1 MLKILERGYEVE
13 VKILEDVMKAN
24 DQIAEDNREM
34 FTEKKMFVINLM
46 SSPGSGKT
54 TLLEKTFETAENIK
68 FGVIEGDV
76 RTSLDGD
83 RIARYNIPV
92 VQIHTELFGGACHLD
107 ANMVKKAWKVFP
119 QDTNIDLLF
128 IENIGNLVCPAG
140 RSLGEDK
147 NVVVL
152 SVTEGED
159 KPAKYPLIFRL
170 AHVLIINKI
179 DLLPFLDINVNEI
192 IKNAKAINPKIEIME
207 LSAKTGEGLEKWIT
221 WLEKKATTY
230 K

>member
-1 MLKILERGYEVE
+1 ME
-13 VKILEDVMKAN
+13 VKILEDVMLAN
-24 DQIAEDNREM
+24 DQIAKGNREL
-34 FTEKKMFVINLM
+34 FRGMFVINLM

-54 TLLEKTFETAENIK
+54 ALLEKTFEMSKIK

-76 RTSLDGD
+76 KTSLDGD
-83 RIARYNIPV
+83 RIAKHNVPV

-107 ANMVKKAWKVFP
+107 ANMVKKAWNAFP
-119 QDTNIDLLF
+119 KENEVEALF

-179 DLLPFLDINVNEI
+179 DLLPHLDIDVNEI
-192 IKNAKAINPKIEIME
+192 IKNAKSINPSVEIIE
-207 LSAKTGEGLEKWIT
+207 LSAKTGEGMDRWIK
-221 WLEKKATTY
+221 WLERGVKEY

>member
-1 MLKILERGYEVE
+1 ME
-13 VKILEDVMKAN
+13 VKILQDVMRAN
-24 DQIAEDNREM
+24 DQIAQSNRKI
-34 FTEKKMFVINLM
+34 FNDRKMFVINLM

-54 TLLEKTFETAENIK
+54 TVLEKTFELIKNEIK

-76 RTSLDGD
+76 KTSLDGD
-83 RIARYNIPV
+83 RIAKHGVPV

-107 ANMVKKAWKVFP
+107 ANMVKKAWNLFP
-119 QDTNIDLLF
+119 ANTDIDLLF

-140 RSLGEDK
+140 HSLGEDK

-170 AHVLIINKI
+170 AHVLIINKT
-179 DLLPFLDINVNEI
+179 DLLPYLDIDVKAI
-192 IKNAKAINPKIEIME
+192 IKNAREINPSIEIIE
-207 LSAKTGEGLEKWIT
+207 VSAKTGQGMDKWLD
-221 WLEKKATTY
+221 WLKKSAETY

>member
-1 MLKILERGYEVE
+1 ME
-13 VKILEDVMKAN
+13 VKILEDVMLAN
-24 DQIAEDNREM
+24 DQIAKGNKEL
-34 FTEKKMFVINLM
+34 FSEKNMFVINLM

-54 TLLEKTFETAENIK
+54 TLLEKTFNMSDLK

-76 RTSLDGD
+76 KTSLDGD
-83 RIARYNIPV
+83 RIAKHNVPV

-107 ANMVKKAWKVFP
+107 ANMVKKAWNAFP
-119 QDTNIDLLF
+119 QKDDVDVLF

-179 DLLPFLDINVNEI
+179 DLLPHLDIDVNEI
-192 IKNAKAINPKIEIME
+192 IKNAKAINPSVEIIEV
-207 LSAKTGEGLEKWIT
+207 SAKTGEGMDKWVE
-221 WLEKKATTY
+221 WLKKSVKTG